1 MIMKKLFL
9 SLGLALSTLLSTN
22 ATTLVIENNCHTY
35 VCIDMIQ
42 TTEVNGVSYSFLVDS
57 TCMFVVDGNG
67 DTYYATDGDAN
78 NFQFPFLNTF
88 PFSGYVLEGPGQT
101 SNLPLATLPLPY
113 IGDWPINTITQS
125 DRHQFE
131 YMKFTI
137 KGAYGDGF
145 GPELR
150 GEPVLAAQGYLKD
163 DANHIG
169 SYYSPAGEDYE
180 VTYFAMF
187 GIYYF
192 NFDDNI

>member
-1 MIMKKLFL
+1 MKKLFL
-9 SLGLALSTLLSTN
+9 SLGLVLGTLLNAN
-22 ATTLVIENNCHTY
+22 ATQLIIENYCHTY
-35 VCIDMIQ
+35 VCIGMIQ
-42 TTEVNGVSYSFLVDS
+42 TTEVNGVNYSFLADS

-67 DTYYATDGDAN
+67 DTYYATDGDTT

-145 GPELR
+145 GPNPH
-150 GEPVLAAQGYLKD
+150 PVPALAAQGYLRD
-163 DANHIG
+163 NANHTG
-169 SYYSPAGEDYE
+169 SYYSPAGMDYE
-180 VTYFAMF
+180 VTYFAYEDL
-187 GIYYF
+187 YYF
-192 NFDDNI
+192 TFSDL